1 MEDLNIKCDRVRA
14 CKWKGLES
22 ELVKKFNA
30 RETKKDG
37 VETYDLVCPQC
48 GCKTMQEIREE

>member
-1 MEDLNIKCDRVRA
+1 MEDLNIKCNRVRA

-22 ELVKKFNA
+22 ELVKQFNA

-37 VETYDLVCPQC
+37 VETHDLVCPKC
-48 GCKTMQEIREE
+48 GCKTMQEQ